1 LKRPFRVPGG
11 LFGAIAIGIPPMLL
25 LGFSIFRSEHEQIWN
40 MSSFAFGM
48 ILIAAGFVVYFINHA
63 LKPAGWSA
71 PVQQKPEP
79 AA

>member
-1 LKRPFRVPGG
+1 
-11 LFGAIAIGIPPMLL
+11 
-25 LGFSIFRSEHEQIWN
+25 

-63 LKPAGWSA
+63 LKPAGWTA
-71 PVQQKPEP
+71 PRQRKPQP